1 MIKNEN
7 AQKGLSVPVGYTAED
22 MEISEQ
28 LKLEMEI
35 WSMGEDIK
43 RLKNE
48 MKEVKK
54 LLSITKKV

>member
-1 MIKNEN
+1 MIEN
-7 AQKGLSVPVGYTAED
+7 DLRQKELSVPVGYTAED
-22 MEISEQ
+22 MAISKE
-28 LKLEMEI
+28 LRLEMEI

-54 LLSITKKV
+54 LLSIK

>member
-7 AQKGLSVPVGYTAED
+7 AQQGLSVPVGYTAED

-54 LLSITKKV
+54 LLSIK